1 MKSSDNEGQD
11 NDLRALLHRLQ
22 GPLVRYALQITGD
35 LERARDIV
43 QDTFL
48 QLCSRNRASL
58 NGHLEPWLFA
68 VCRNRAL
75 DVRRKEGRMSSFTET
90 TAEPSADNPDP
101 SISLEQTE
109 ALSSALKI
117 LGTLPASQ
125 QEVIRLKFQNEL
137 SYKEISRV
145 TGLSVT
151 NVGFLI
157 HTGLKAIRQGLL
169 TQPHANSTVLRRIKW
184 NST

>member
-1 MKSSDNEGQD
+1 MKSSEKQD
-11 NDLRALLHRLQ
+11 HGGDLKALLHRLQ

-35 LERARDIV
+35 LERARDVV

-48 QLCSRNRASL
+48 QLCSENRTSL
-58 NGHLEPWLFA
+58 NGHVEPWLYT

-75 DVRRKEGRMSSFTET
+75 DVRRKEGRMNPLTEATPELSS
-90 TAEPSADNPDP
+90 DRPDP
-101 SISLEQTE
+101 SVSMEQMET
-109 ALSSALKI
+109 LGSALKI
-117 LGTLPASQ
+117 LETLPASQ

-137 SYKEISRV
+137 SYKEISQV

-157 HTGLKAIRQGLL
+157 HAGLKTIRQIMLV
-169 TQPHANSTVLRRIKW
+169 QPRANSKVLRRIK
-184 NST
+184 

>member
-1 MKSSDNEGQD
+1 MKSSDNEGEN
-11 NDLRALLHRLQ
+11 NDLRALLDRLQ

-35 LERARDIV
+35 LERARDVV

-48 QLCSRNRASL
+48 QLCSENRASL
-58 NGHLEPWLFA
+58 NGHLEPWLFT

-75 DVRRKEGRMSSFTET
+75 DVRRKEGRMSSFTEM
-90 TAEPSADNPDP
+90 TAEPSVGGPDP
-101 SISLEQTE
+101 SVSIEQIETW
-109 ALSSALKI
+109 SSALKI
-117 LGTLPASQ
+117 LGTLPANQ

-137 SYKEISRV
+137 SYKDISRI

-157 HTGLKAIRQGLL
+157 HAGLKTIRQGLL
-169 TQPHANSTVLRRIKW
+169 TQLHANSIVLRRIK
-184 NST
+184 